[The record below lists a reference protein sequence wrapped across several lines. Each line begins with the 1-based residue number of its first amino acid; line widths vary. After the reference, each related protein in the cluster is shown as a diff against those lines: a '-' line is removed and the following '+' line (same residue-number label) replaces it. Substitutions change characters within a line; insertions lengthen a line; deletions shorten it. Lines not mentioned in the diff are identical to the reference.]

1 MSKENQTQM
10 LNLRRPCFYHSFS
23 SDLSSQILKIPTQFI
38 RHLEGRTSGPASLVG
53 PSGNMWHVDLIEQNG
68 DLYFDL
74 GWPVF
79 VRDNFIECGD
89 ILVFRYDGELHFTVQ
104 MFGQSTCEKEASF
117 TSKCSQDT
125 GKFDNIMG
133 QKRAREEVA
142 VPSDK
147 IFQIVLKKIRKIS
160 PELNSECIDNEQEA
174 NSSEETTRSG
184 SLSKCLALL
193 SQSKPCD
200 VKLEHEEKKVA
211 QSFNSSFPYFVRI
224 MKKFN
229 ISGSYT
235 LNVPY
240 QFSMA
245 HLPNCK
251 TEITLRNLKGA
262 SWTVNSVPT
271 TKVHTN
277 HTFCGGWLAFVRS
290 NEINAGDIC
299 IFELERPFELRVYIL
314 RVGKEDTH
322 SQNGKVASTGSN
334 AGSAATSRKKLKN
347 SLMVYSKCTK
357 KVSRCNS
364 KGSTIC
370 GIRKDVNATLNSG
383 SVALCSQSNTGNEN
397 PGTAIRSRK
406 NVEAEMDSQ
415 ARSNLRMV
423 MALDEE
429 KAARSFTS
437 HFPHF
442 VRIMRKF
449 NVSGSYTLK
458 IPYKF
463 SMAHLPDCKTE
474 IVLRNLK
481 GECWNVNSVPD
492 SKGRMVHTFC
502 GGWELNVKLTHT
514 LQPGS
519 SFVQLNIHFA
529 FVTTINK
536 VVFGFPLRHRIAAA
550 AVAGKYR
557 SWKIWK
563 MEDACN
569 GCVSWE
575 EEMYWSHF
583 QCKHFI
589 QYLHTGFDQQLDIQM
604 KEVKE
609 RVFAIPEKFARN
621 LKKKLGETLSLKGPS
636 GNTWNVE

>member
-1 MSKENQTQM
+1 MSKENHTQM
-10 LNLRRPCFYHSFS
+10 LNFRRPCFYHSFS
-23 SDLSSQILKIPTQFI
+23 SDLSSQILDIGLTQIYLLQKIPTQFI

-104 MFGQSTCEKEASF
+104 MFGQSTCEKEAAF

-133 QKRAREEVA
+133 QKRAREEAA

-314 RVGKEDTH
+314 RVGKEDAH

-334 AGSAATSRKKLKN
+334 AGSAATSRKKVKN

-364 KGSTIC
+364 KGSKIC

-383 SVALCSQSNTGNEN
+383 SVALCSQSNAGNEKPGKVSTIPMLGSCQEFSSVMKAIN
-397 PGTAIRSRK
+397 IKICVFDLKKTRRNSCNLTWFGNYKTGTAIRSRK
-406 NVEAEMDSQ
+406 NVEDEMDSQ

-474 IVLRNLK
+474 IILRNLK

-502 GGWELNVKLTHT
+502 GGWM
-514 LQPGS
+514 
-519 SFVQLNIHFA
+519 A
-529 FVTTINK
+529 FVRCNDIK
-536 VVFGFPLRHRIAAA
+536 IGDICIFELVSESEMCVHIS
-550 AVAGKYR
+550 R
-557 SWKIWK
+557 SIL
-563 MEDACN
+563 
-569 GCVSWE
+569 
-575 EEMYWSHF
+575 
-583 QCKHFI
+583 
-589 QYLHTGFDQQLDIQM
+589 LHEADG
-604 KEVKE
+604 
-609 RVFAIPEKFARN
+609 
-621 LKKKLGETLSLKGPS
+621 SLTS
-636 GNTWNVE
+636 N